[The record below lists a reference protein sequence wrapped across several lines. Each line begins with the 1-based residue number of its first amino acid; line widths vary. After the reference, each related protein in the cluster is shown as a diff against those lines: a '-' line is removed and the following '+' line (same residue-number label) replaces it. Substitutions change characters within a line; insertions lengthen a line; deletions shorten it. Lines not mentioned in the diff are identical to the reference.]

1 MEGWIKIHRK
11 LLDWEWYSDIN
22 VTRLF
27 IHLLLKANHTENKWQ
42 GMIIEQGQLVTSLEH
57 LSKEIGLTFQQ
68 TRTALDKL
76 KSTNEITI
84 KTTNKNSLITI
95 MNYSFYQN
103 NETKITSE
111 ITNKI
116 TNEQQTNNKQNN
128 KQITTNK
135 NDKNIFNYFI
145 SNYIVKLDGK
155 DFGEKIKIK
164 GQMRRDPK
172 WIELNDVEQMDL
184 IGR

>member
-11 LLDWEWYSDIN
+11 LLSWEWYSDIN

-42 GMIIEQGQLVTSLEH
+42 GIVIEKGQLITSLEH
-57 LSKEIGLTFQQ
+57 LSKETGLTFQQ

-76 KSTNEITI
+76 KLTNEITI

-103 NETKITSE
+103 DETKITSE

-135 NDKNIFNYFI
+135 NDKNNIYIYFN
-145 SNYIVKLDGK
+145 NKYI
-155 DFGEKIKIK
+155 
-164 GQMRRDPK
+164 
-172 WIELNDVEQMDL
+172 EQMK
-184 IGR
+184 RKKF

>member
-11 LLDWEWYSDIN
+11 ILDWEWYEDANI
-22 VTRLF
+22 LGLW
-27 IHLLLKANHTENKWQ
+27 IHLLLKANWEDKKWK
-42 GMIIEQGQLVTSLEH
+42 GIVIPRGSLVTSRQHLAEETNLSEQQIRKILKLLENN
-57 LSKEIGLTFQQ
+57 QQ
-68 TRTALDKL
+68 
-76 KSTNEITI
+76 ITI
-84 KTTNKNSLITI
+84 KTTNKYTLISI
-95 MNYSFYQN
+95 VKYNIYQLNENENNQQN
-103 NETKITSE
+103 NQQINQQ
-111 ITNKI
+111 ITNK
-116 TNEQQTNNKQNN
+116 EPQLKNN
-128 KQITTNK
+128 
-135 NDKNIFNYFI
+135 KNIFNYFI